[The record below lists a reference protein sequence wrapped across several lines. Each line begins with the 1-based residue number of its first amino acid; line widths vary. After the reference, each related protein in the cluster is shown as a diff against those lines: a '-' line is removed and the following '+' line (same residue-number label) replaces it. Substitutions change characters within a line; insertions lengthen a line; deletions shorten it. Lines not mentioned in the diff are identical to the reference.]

1 MSEIRVRIAPSPTG
15 YLHVGTAHTALY
27 NWLFARKN
35 GGKFILR
42 IEDTDVERS
51 TKEMVDV
58 ILDSLK
64 WLGIDWDEGP
74 YYQSERFNLYKEAAK
89 KLEKEGFLYRCYC
102 TKEEIEER
110 KQKVIES
117 GKAWKYDRHCLNLT
131 EEQKAAYEREGRPYA
146 LRFKVPEGMTTFN
159 DGLHGEI
166 RRDNKEIEDFVVV
179 RSNGYPTYNFAVVVD
194 DSSMGIT
201 HVMRGEDHISNTPKQ
216 ILLYKALN
224 LKVPEFIHLPL
235 ILAEDKSKLSKRKGT
250 VAVTDYRD
258 MGYLPD
264 AFVNFLALLGWS
276 PSTDKEIFSREEL
289 INLFDIKH
297 LSKRGAVFDHKKL
310 LWINSEY
317 IRSMDAEKLYDYVKP
332 LWDKAGFDYSVFSH
346 EDLLRLID
354 LIKERARLLTDFVD
368 SASYFFKDVEEY
380 DEKGVNKHFLNEYA
394 EDNLKLLYEKL
405 SEIDSF
411 EPDVTENVYRKIVE
425 ETGMKAGKLI
435 HPTRLALTG
444 KTIGPSLFHLME
456 FVGKERTLARIEKAL
471 EFIRNRK

>member
-146 LRFKVPEGMTTFN
+146 LRFKVPEGMTAFN

-276 PSTDKEIFSREEL
+276 PSTEKEIFSSSIMLFTPIREP
-289 INLFDIKH
+289 
-297 LSKRGAVFDHKKL
+297 LSR
-310 LWINSEY
+310 LW
-317 IRSMDAEKLYDYVKP
+317 
-332 LWDKAGFDYSVFSH
+332 
-346 EDLLRLID
+346 LR
-354 LIKERARLLTDFVD
+354 K
-368 SASYFFKDVEEY
+368 
-380 DEKGVNKHFLNEYA
+380 
-394 EDNLKLLYEKL
+394 
-405 SEIDSF
+405 
-411 EPDVTENVYRKIVE
+411 
-425 ETGMKAGKLI
+425 
-435 HPTRLALTG
+435 
-444 KTIGPSLFHLME
+444 
-456 FVGKERTLARIEKAL
+456 
-471 EFIRNRK
+471 

>member
-51 TKEMVDV
+51 TKEMVNV

-74 YYQSERFNLYKEAAK
+74 YFQSERFDLYKKAAK
-89 KLEKEGFLYRCYC
+89 QLEEDGYLYRCYC

-117 GKAWKYDRHCLNLT
+117 GKAWKYDRHCLHLT
-131 EEQKAAYEREGRPYA
+131 EEQKAKYEEEGRPYA
-146 LRFKVPEGMTTFN
+146 LRFKVPEGVTVFN

-166 RRDNKEIEDFVVV
+166 RRDNSEIEDFVVV
-179 RSNGYPTYNFAVVVD
+179 RSNGYPTYNFAVVID
-194 DSSMGIT
+194 DSSMSIT

-216 ILLYKALN
+216 ILLYNALK

-258 MGYLPD
+258 MGYIPE

-276 PSTDKEIFSREEL
+276 PSTNKEIFTVNEL
-289 INLFDIKH
+289 IQLFDIKH

-317 IRSMDAEKLYDYVKP
+317 IKSMDAKKLFNYVKP
-332 LWDKAGFDYSVFSH
+332 LWEKAGFDYSVFSD
-346 EDLLRLID
+346 EDVLRLID

-368 SASYFFKDVEEY
+368 SGVYFFKDVESYE
-380 DEKGVNKHFLNEYA
+380 EKGVNKHFMNDYA
-394 EDNLKLLYEKL
+394 VDNLKLLLNELSKL
-405 SEIDSF
+405 DDF
-411 EPDVTENVYRKIVE
+411 TPDKIENIYRKIVE
-425 ETGMKAGKLI
+425 ETGIKAGKLI

-444 KTIGPSLFHLME
+444 KTVGPSLFHLME
-456 FVGKERTLARIEKAL
+456 FVGKERTLRRIEKAL
-471 EFIRNRK
+471 DFIQSKK